1 MNKSRVEAF
10 TDAVLAIILTIMV
23 LELKVPD
30 SSQLS
35 AILSELPYLFSYTV
49 GYLLIG
55 VAWYSHH
62 YMFSKTAGISKRVY
76 WANNFWMFTTSFIP
90 MATAWI
96 GRDLKAQGPE
106 IFYAI
111 IFSIWTAAYLV
122 LSYVISNDD
131 IKRKQYKKSH
141 DIRKM
146 KIYRYLTNIKYMTI
160 QTTVLVIILVFKPE
174 FLLVVVLWQILA
186 FAIWNN
192 DDSDK
197 LF

>member
-1 MNKSRVEAF
+1 MNKARVEAF
-10 TDAVLAIILTIMV
+10 TDAVLAIILTIMI
-23 LELKVPD
+23 LELKVPN
-30 SSQLS
+30 SNQLS

-62 YMFSKTAGISKRVY
+62 YMFSKTSGISKRVY

-96 GRDLKAQGPE
+96 GRDLKAQGSE

-111 IFSIWTAAYLV
+111 VFYIWTAYLI

-131 IKRKQYKKSH
+131 LKRKQYKKAH

-146 KIYRYLTNIKYMTI
+146 KIYQYLTSVKYMLI
-160 QTTVLVIILVFKPE
+160 QTILLIIILVFKPE
-174 FLLVVVLWQILA
+174 CLLAVVLWQILA

>member
-1 MNKSRVEAF
+1 M
-10 TDAVLAIILTIMV
+10 I

-30 SSQLS
+30 SNQLS

-62 YMFSKTAGISKRVY
+62 YMFSKTSGISKRVY

-111 IFSIWTAAYLV
+111 VFYIWTAAYLI

-131 IKRKQYKKSH
+131 LKRKQYKKAH

-146 KIYRYLTNIKYMTI
+146 KIYQYLTNVKYMLI
-160 QTTVLVIILVFKPE
+160 QTVLLIIILVFKPE
-174 FLLVVVLWQILA
+174 FLLAVVLWQILA